1 MKEATGNLNLALVT
15 IVSIGILV
23 IFFYDS
29 LWPMIESNMISH
41 TKCDDAVCGAT
52 TSSGHPNQVA
62 CKYGEATIYCPYS
75 G

>member
-41 TKCDDAVCGAT
+41 TRCDDAVCKSTADTQLNKVECDYEG
-52 TSSGHPNQVA
+52 
-62 CKYGEATIYCPYS
+62 ATIYCPYS